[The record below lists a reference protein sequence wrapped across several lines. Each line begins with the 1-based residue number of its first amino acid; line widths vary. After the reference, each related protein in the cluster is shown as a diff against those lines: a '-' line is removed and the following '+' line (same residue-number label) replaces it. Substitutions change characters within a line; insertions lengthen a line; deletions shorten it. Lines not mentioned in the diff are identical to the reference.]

1 MHVRVSGAASGEVD
15 FLSSPEME
23 NIQTMWNDVTSF
35 FSPADTL
42 PWTDEKTI
50 QACERDMLD
59 PGQTAAARDNLMKLA
74 WALVHSRREADVVR
88 GIAML
93 DEQQRGVTN
102 TKDRHEVLYLK
113 AVGCYRAGDLQQA
126 RQLVEEALKLSPS
139 SHQCAC
145 LKKCIESKI
154 ASDGVIGVGIAAGA
168 VAVIGAVAAAAIAG
182 GRR

>member
-1 MHVRVSGAASGEVD
+1 MAVAVAEFTAPVSEWRHFCK

-139 SHQCAC
+139 SHQGAC

-154 ASDGVIGVGIAAGA
+154 AS
-168 VAVIGAVAAAAIAG
+168 
-182 GRR
+182 